1 MTTRNQNI
9 LVVIFCVLLVLTNVT
24 LWTYNW
30 KYMKADEY
38 NEEVS
43 RLNGLKDSLI
53 NVNDSL
59 ILVSKELSTSVDS
72 LKNEVGK
79 VDSVIVETEKVYE
92 KDFIDITNQSIAAD
106 ARFFSE
112 YLSEDST
119 RFNDS
124 NNSSATETY

>member
-1 MTTRNQNI
+1 MSIKNQNT
-9 LVVIFCVLLVLTNVT
+9 LVAIFCVLLLLTNIA

-30 KYMKADEY
+30 RCMKSDNY
-38 NEEVS
+38 KEEIS
-43 RLNGLKDSLI
+43 RLNGLKDSLTS
-53 NVNDSL
+53 VNDSL
-59 ILVSKELSTSVDS
+59 ILVSKELATSVDS

-79 VDSVIVETEKVYE
+79 VDSVIVKTEKAYE

-112 YLSEDST
+112 YLSKDST

-124 NNSSATETY
+124 NNSSTTEAH

>member
-30 KYMKADEY
+30 KYMKSDEY

-79 VDSVIVETEKVYE
+79 VDSVTVETEKVYE

-112 YLSEDST
+112 YLSEDSA

-124 NNSSATETY
+124 NNSPTTETH

>member
-30 KYMKADEY
+30 KYMKSDEY

-59 ILVSKELSTSVDS
+59 ILLSKELSTSVDS

-124 NNSSATETY
+124 NNSPTTETH

>member
-30 KYMKADEY
+30 KYMKSDEY

-124 NNSSATETY
+124 NNSPTTETH

>member
-1 MTTRNQNI
+1 
-9 LVVIFCVLLVLTNVT
+9 
-24 LWTYNW
+24 
-30 KYMKADEY
+30 MKSDEY

-124 NNSSATETY
+124 NNSPTTETH

>member
-30 KYMKADEY
+30 KYMKSDEY

-59 ILVSKELSTSVDS
+59 ILLSKELSTSVDS

-79 VDSVIVETEKVYE
+79 VDSVIVETGKVYE

-124 NNSSATETY
+124 NNSPTTETH

>member
-30 KYMKADEY
+30 KYMKSDEY

-79 VDSVIVETEKVYE
+79 VDSVVVETEKVYE

-124 NNSSATETY
+124 NNSPTTETH

>member
-1 MTTRNQNI
+1 MSIKNQNT
-9 LVVIFCVLLVLTNVT
+9 LVAIFCVLLLLTNIA

-30 KYMKADEY
+30 RCMKSDNY
-38 NEEVS
+38 KEEIS
-43 RLNGLKDSLI
+43 RLNGLKDSLTS
-53 NVNDSL
+53 VNDSL
-59 ILVSKELSTSVDS
+59 ILVSKELATSVDS

-79 VDSVIVETEKVYE
+79 VDSVIVKTEKAYE

-112 YLSEDST
+112 YLSKDSA

-124 NNSSATETY
+124 NNSSTTKAH

>member
-9 LVVIFCVLLVLTNVT
+9 LVVIFCVLLILTNVT

-30 KYMKADEY
+30 KYMKSDEY

-59 ILVSKELSTSVDS
+59 ILLSKELSTSVDS

-124 NNSSATETY
+124 NNSPTTETH